1 MRFLVTIEFTGER
14 EIERLRDQLEA
25 RFHTKVNV
33 SGFDFDCRAF
43 LDLRRNQYSS
53 SAIVKQLER
62 YLSTAACKILAVTG
76 LDLYNPVLTFVF
88 GEARLNGQ
96 CAVVSSY
103 RLDNKFYGLPDNPAL
118 LRERLLKE
126 AIHELGHTYGLFHC
140 HNLECV
146 MQSTTYVEGIDFKS
160 SRFCDKC
167 WDKLGNAGDLPENAG
182 LISQAPGGVPSRE
195 EARNCLGL

>member
-1 MRFLVTIEFTGER
+1 MVNSEFTGEP

-25 RFHTKVNV
+25 RFHTKVNI

-43 LDLRRNQYSS
+43 LDVRRNQYNS
-53 SAIVKQLER
+53 SAIIEQLER
-62 YLSTAACKILAVTG
+62 HLSTEAFKILAVTG
-76 LDLYNPVLTFVF
+76 LDLCNPVLSFVF

-118 LRERLLKE
+118 LQERLLKE
-126 AIHELGHTYGLFHC
+126 AIHELGHLYGLFHC
-140 HNLECV
+140 HDPECV
-146 MQSTTYVEGIDFKS
+146 MKSATYVEEIDFKS

-167 WDKLGNAGDLPENAG
+167 RDKLGNAGDSPENAG
-182 LISQAPGGVPSRE
+182 LISQVPYSVPRRE
-195 EARNCLGL
+195 EARM